1 MRLSSAT
8 NKSSVSLECLFWL
21 LRWPQDAPLATGHPG
36 NDSSMVHS
44 RGCKLWPISHIWPLA
59 CFCAAMRAMN
69 GFYIFLNCWKK
80 SEDWYF
86 VIHEHFMV
94 FKVQDPEIQLRRS
107 TTMFIYWLSMGFPA
121 AMAKLR
127 ICDRDYRAWKV
138 KNIYSLAFYK
148 KSLPTL
154 VYTLSFSR
162 HQLIVIIN
170 SWQADPASQTDM
182 NSQNWNP

>member
-1 MRLSSAT
+1 MAHRPNLAP
-8 NKSSVSLECLFWL
+8 CLFLCSYESYEWFL
-21 LRWPQDAPLATGHPG
+21 H
-36 NDSSMVHS
+36 
-44 RGCKLWPISHIWPLA
+44 
-59 CFCAAMRAMN
+59 
-69 GFYIFLNCWKK
+69 FLNCWQK

-94 FKVQDPEIQLRRS
+94 FKVQNPEIKLCRS

-121 AMAKLR
+121 AMAKLS

-170 SWQADPASQTDM
+170 SWQADPASRRDM
-182 NSQNWNP
+182 NSQNWNPKWSH